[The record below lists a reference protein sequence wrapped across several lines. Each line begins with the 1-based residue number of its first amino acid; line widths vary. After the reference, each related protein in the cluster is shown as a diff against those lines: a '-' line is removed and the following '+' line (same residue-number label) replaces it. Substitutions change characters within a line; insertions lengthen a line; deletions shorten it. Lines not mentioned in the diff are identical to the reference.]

1 MPATSQPSA
10 DAGRGERLTSLRRKT
25 LEHIQAVNEASG
37 SGARCPYGEMIE
49 EAEASIRD
57 GQSEWRDV
65 PYGAGR
71 WLTDAGR
78 EALSKEK
85 DHG

>member
-1 MPATSQPSA
+1 MPTTSQHSA
-10 DAGRGERLTSLRRKT
+10 DAGRGKLTPFRRKT
-25 LEHIQAVNEASG
+25 LEHIQAINDASG

-78 EALSKEK
+78 EALSREK
-85 DHG
+85 ADG